1 MMPRP
6 GQRPQVHTLPMGRSF
21 SGHRSRRIVVTLVL
35 ALTTALPVPSAQ
47 GSYPKRVVMLV
58 THSSPGGGSD
68 VFLREMAPHLGR
80 VMGVTVV
87 VDNVTGGS
95 GARAMATMAKARP
108 DGGTFYATTPTFIY
122 TSLMSKVPASYRD
135 LEPLV
140 NVFYD
145 PEVLY
150 TAADSRFKTLRDAVA
165 AARTGKSRWGAANPA
180 SLERQTLERVKQRA
194 GVTPIV
200 ATFEGGGDLLV
211 GVLNHTLDLGIG
223 ELQELRAQIDAR
235 KVRLLAVVG
244 DARLPQLPD
253 VPTAKE
259 QGVDVSVRK
268 FRGLAGPKGTPR
280 EVVAR
285 GMRPSPSCWPT
296 PPTSRS
302 TRATGCSQGSCR
314 TPTTRASSA
323 RLRPRR
329 RRFSTHPAWRGDR
342 LMNADLAVRRRRP
355 GDCGHLL
362 RLGARHPGQPAR

>member
-1 MMPRP
+1 MEKHLVRTIAL
-6 GQRPQVHTLPMGRSF
+6 GV
-21 SGHRSRRIVVTLVL
+21 VL
-35 ALTTALPVPSAQ
+35 ALATALPAPHAQ

-95 GARAMATMAKARP
+95 GARAMATLARARP
-108 DGGTFYATTPTFIY
+108 DGATFYATTPTFIY
-122 TSLMSKVPASYRD
+122 TSLMSKVPAGYQD

-211 GVLNHTLDLGIG
+211 NVLNHTLDLGIG

-235 KVRLLAVVG
+235 KVKLLAVVG
-244 DARLPQLPD
+244 DARLPQFPD

-268 FRGLAGPKGTPR
+268 FRGLAGPKGAPR
-280 EVVAR
+280 DVVAAWDVAIPKLLADPAYKEIYTR
-285 GMRPSPSCWPT
+285 NGLQPGFVAHADYARFINDFAAETQAFLKASGM
-296 PPTSRS
+296 
-302 TRATGCSQGSCR
+302 
-314 TPTTRASSA
+314 A
-323 RLRPRR
+323 R
-329 RRFSTHPAWRGDR
+329 
-342 LMNADLAVRRRRP
+342 
-355 GDCGHLL
+355 
-362 RLGARHPGQPAR
+362 